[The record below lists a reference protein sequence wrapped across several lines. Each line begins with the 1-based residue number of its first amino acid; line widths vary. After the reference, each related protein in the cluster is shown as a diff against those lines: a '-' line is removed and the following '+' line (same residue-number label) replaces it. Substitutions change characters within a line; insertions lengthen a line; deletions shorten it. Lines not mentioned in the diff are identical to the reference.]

1 MKKPLLAAFAAAAP
15 AMLLAAFAPAAYAD
29 TGTVTVDGS
38 VAARCQFTTNTA
50 TITIAELANASDLL
64 VTGNVDGQQATLVG
78 WCNGTKS
85 TMTANGASLKN
96 GTSAPTGF
104 SNQVDF
110 TSTATEGAISATDT
124 DSTDGSAGSPSTV
137 GIFTGNI
144 TVALSSA
151 ATHGGP
157 TEKLVAGDYTG
168 SVLVTLAPA
177 N

>member
-1 MKKPLLAAFAAAAP
+1 MKKPLVSALAIAP
-15 AMLLAAFAPAAYAD
+15 AMMLAAVASGAYAD

-50 TITIAELANASDLL
+50 TITIAELADAGDLL
-64 VTGNVDGQQATLVG
+64 APGNVNGQSATLVG

-96 GTSAPTGF
+96 GTAATTGF

-110 TSTATEGAISATDT
+110 TSTATEGNISATDT
-124 DSTDGSAGSPSTV
+124 NSTDGTAGSPSTV
-137 GIFTGNI
+137 GVFTGNI
-144 TVALSSA
+144 TVALSAA

-157 TEKLVAGDYTG
+157 AEKLVAGAYTG

>member
-1 MKKPLLAAFAAAAP
+1 MKKPLFSAFAAVGP
-15 AMLLAAFAPAAYAD
+15 AMMLAALAPAAHAD

-50 TITIAELANASDLL
+50 TITIAELADDSDVLAP
-64 VTGNVDGQQATLVG
+64 GNVNGQQATLVG

-85 TMTANGASLKN
+85 TMTASGASLKN
-96 GTSAPTGF
+96 VTAATTGF

-110 TSTATEGAISATDT
+110 TSTATEGEVSATDT
-124 DSTDGSAGSPSTV
+124 DSTDGLAGSPSTV
-137 GIFTGNI
+137 GIFTGDI
-144 TVALSSA
+144 TVALSDA
-151 ATHGGP
+151 ATHGSP
-157 TEKLVAGDYTG
+157 ADKLVAGAYTG